1 MHIVSKRII
10 TKQQQQ
16 RNKQTNKNKNKNEQ
30 NTKQTNFYTL
40 LLICYFKYR
49 PYVLI
54 LLIYKA
60 VFLKSLSN
68 LLPILYCF
76 ADIIIL

>member
-16 RNKQTNKNKNKNEQ
+16 TNKNKNKNEQ
-30 NTKQTNFYTL
+30 NKQTS
-40 LLICYFKYR
+40 ISCCCYFKYR